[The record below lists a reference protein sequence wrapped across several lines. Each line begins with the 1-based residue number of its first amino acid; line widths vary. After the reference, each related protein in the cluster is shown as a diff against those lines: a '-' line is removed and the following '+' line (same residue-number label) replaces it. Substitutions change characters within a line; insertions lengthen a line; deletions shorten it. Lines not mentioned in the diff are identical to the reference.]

1 MKPAIMLVFI
11 MCAAACSQEVPSM
24 PPSRSPVRT
33 PADSAPTSPMSPA
46 TAAAEK
52 LDQKGFSMTPVEPD
66 CSQGRVATAI
76 ARWDA
81 RALKSTGVAIYVES
95 PGNVQKLW
103 MEGAATGQARTGKWV
118 FEKSRFTL
126 RDKASGEVL
135 ATRAIDTI
143 SCP

>member
-1 MKPAIMLVFI
+1 MKRVVMLLFVT
-11 MCAAACSQEVPSM
+11 CVVACSQEVPSL
-24 PPSRSPVRT
+24 PPS
-33 PADSAPTSPMSPA
+33 PAPARASDTAALASPMSPA
-46 TAAAEK
+46 SVAAEK
-52 LDQKGFSMTPVEPD
+52 LDEKGFSITPVEPD
-66 CSQGRVATAI
+66 CSHGRVATAI

-81 RALKSTGVAIYVES
+81 RPVNSTGVAIYVES